1 MTTRRMM
8 TGFIVAV
15 IVGLLIA
22 LASPITSPAQ
32 WLILPGAYLA
42 FGLACLFLSK
52 ARKVQS

>member
-1 MTTRRMM
+1 MTTRLI
-8 TGFIVAV
+8 TAYIIAC

-22 LASPITSPAQ
+22 LLSPITSPAQ